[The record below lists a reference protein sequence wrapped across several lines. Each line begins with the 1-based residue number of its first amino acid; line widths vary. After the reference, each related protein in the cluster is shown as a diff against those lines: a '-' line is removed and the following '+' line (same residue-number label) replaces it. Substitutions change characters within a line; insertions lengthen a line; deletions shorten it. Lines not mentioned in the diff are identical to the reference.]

1 MNHGEVNWYYTKM
14 VKNEMDIRIAR
25 NIKRLRE
32 EREISRAEMEEGA
45 ELSYGI
51 LAQIENLHKVAGK
64 SIQKRLSK
72 FLKTPV
78 EEFYRPLPEKSRVA
92 EVITE
97 YAPARQQYTRK
108 ERTYIDK
115 LLTIFRTKDE
125 PTVRATAQ
133 VIDTFLR
140 VPDGKGAGK

>member
-1 MNHGEVNWYYTKM
+1 M

-125 PTVRATAQ
+125 PTVRAAVQ

>member
-1 MNHGEVNWYYTKM
+1 M
-14 VKNEMDIRIAR
+14 VKNEMDVRVAR

-32 EREISRAEMEEGA
+32 ERNISRAEMEEGA
-45 ELSYGI
+45 GLSYGI

-78 EEFYRPLPEKSRVA
+78 EEFYKPLSEKGKVA
-92 EVITE
+92 EAVTE
-97 YAPARQQYTRK
+97 YTPARQQYTRK

-125 PTVRATAQ
+125 RTIRATAQ

-140 VPDGKGAGK
+140 VPGKGIRK

>member
-125 PTVRATAQ
+125 PTVRAAVQ

-140 VPDGKGAGK
+140 VPGDKGKMK

>member
-1 MNHGEVNWYYTKM
+1 M
-14 VKNEMDIRIAR
+14 VKNEMDVRVAR

-125 PTVRATAQ
+125 PTVRAAVQ

-140 VPDGKGAGK
+140 VPGDKGKMK

>member
-1 MNHGEVNWYYTKM
+1 M
-14 VKNEMDIRIAR
+14 VKNEMDVRVAR
-25 NIKRLRE
+25 NIKRVRE

-45 ELSYGI
+45 GLSYGI

-78 EEFYRPLPEKSRVA
+78 EEFYRPLPEKGKVA
-92 EVITE
+92 EAVTE
-97 YAPARQQYTRK
+97 YIPARQQYTRK

-125 PTVRATAQ
+125 PTVRATVQ

-140 VPDGKGAGK
+140 VPDGKRTGK

>member
-1 MNHGEVNWYYTKM
+1 M

-125 PTVRATAQ
+125 PTVRAAVQ

-140 VPDGKGAGK
+140 VPGDKGKMK

>member
-1 MNHGEVNWYYTKM
+1 M
-14 VKNEMDIRIAR
+14 VKNEMDVRVAR

-32 EREISRAEMEEGA
+32 ERNISRAEMEEGA
-45 ELSYGI
+45 GLSYGI

-78 EEFYRPLPEKSRVA
+78 EEFYRPLSEKGRVA
-92 EVITE
+92 EAVTE
-97 YAPARQQYTRK
+97 YTPARQQYTRK

-115 LLTIFRTKDE
+115 LLTIFRTKGE
-125 PTVRATAQ
+125 PTVRATVQ

-140 VPDGKGAGK
+140 VSDGKKAGK